1 MDGCGTGQGV
11 VTPQGARRLRE
22 HLARLYGDEAAAT
35 TMQALLARLDR
46 FVDSGAVA
54 SRSARLFDETDVV
67 LACYGDQVHE
77 QGRPPLES
85 LHRFLS
91 THAPQIPA
99 VHLLPHYPS
108 TSDDG
113 FAVADFTAVD
123 PALGTWSDVSRLASD
138 FDLMLDAVVNHTSAS
153 HPWFTGWVDGDPQ
166 HRDFYLDVDPATDLS
181 SVTRPRTTPVLT
193 RTGTDRWAWSTF
205 SADQVDLNYRNP
217 AVLLAVT
224 EVLLEYV
231 ARGARLLR
239 LDAIAFLWKQVGT
252 SCIHL
257 PETHEVI
264 RFWRTV
270 LDLVAPGTLLV
281 TETNVPHDEN
291 LTYFG
296 DGTDEAH
303 LVYQFALPPLTLAA
317 FHQGDTSRL
326 GAWVR
331 TLQTPSPTT
340 SFLNFLASHDG
351 IGLRAAE
358 GLLSPVEIESL
369 GSAVTG
375 SDGEISYRGVADGD
389 PVPYELNSVYLDAL
403 ARPGQR
409 LASSMVRDRFLAAH
423 SIMFALAGVPLLYF
437 HSLVGSRNWADGARQ
452 TGRARVINRQRLAR
466 HSLEAEL
473 ADPTSRR
480 RQVLDG
486 LLALVAARTG
496 DPAFH
501 PSAAQ
506 SWVGGPPGFFAVQR
520 SAPDDRSCVICVTD
534 VTGRGG
540 RFRARPPDRL
550 PKNGRLVDLLDGSEH
565 LAEPDGAVDV
575 PVPPFGVRWLRCR

>member
-1 MDGCGTGQGV
+1 V
-11 VTPQGARRLRE
+11 
-22 HLARLYGDEAAAT
+22 
-35 TMQALLARLDR
+35 
-46 FVDSGAVA
+46 
-54 SRSARLFDETDVV
+54 RS
-67 LACYGDQVHE
+67 
-77 QGRPPLES
+77 
-85 LHRFLS
+85 
-91 THAPQIPA
+91 
-99 VHLLPHYPS
+99 
-108 TSDDG
+108 
-113 FAVADFTAVD
+113 
-123 PALGTWSDVSRLASD
+123 
-138 FDLMLDAVVNHTSAS
+138 
-153 HPWFTGWVDGDPQ
+153 
-166 HRDFYLDVDPATDLS
+166 
-181 SVTRPRTTPVLT
+181 
-193 RTGTDRWAWSTF
+193 
-205 SADQVDLNYRNP
+205 
-217 AVLLAVT
+217 
-224 EVLLEYV
+224 
-231 ARGARLLR
+231 
-239 LDAIAFLWKQVGT
+239 
-252 SCIHL
+252 
-257 PETHEVI
+257 
-264 RFWRTV
+264 
-270 LDLVAPGTLLV
+270 
-281 TETNVPHDEN
+281 
-291 LTYFG
+291 
-296 DGTDEAH
+296 
-303 LVYQFALPPLTLAA
+303 
-317 FHQGDTSRL
+317 
-326 GAWVR
+326 
-331 TLQTPSPTT
+331 LQTPSPTT

-403 ARPGQR
+403 AKPGQR

-550 PKNGRLVDLLDGSEH
+550 PRNGRLVDLLDGSEH